1 MLVRSGRDLWG
12 ESFLPPA
19 INSVGAV
26 FERSFTGGVK
36 EASPMSK
43 TRKKRKRQNAF
54 SLSRTAWMCD
64 DLVGDRMVS
73 LAAHERLKL
82 SLNDHG
88 IDS

>member
-1 MLVRSGRDLWG
+1 MHGQLRA
-12 ESFLPPA
+12 FAFPA
-19 INSVGAV
+19 GS
-26 FERSFTGGVK
+26 K
-36 EASPMSK
+36 EASPTSK

-82 SLNDHG
+82 TLNDHG
-88 IDS
+88 IHN